1 FSFIGYIF
9 TLPFPD
15 QLLASGKRA
24 AFTQREIETILDR
37 VERDRGDAEPDPLT
51 WQKFTKLV
59 IRWELWVYGFM
70 FLCCS
75 APIYAFA
82 YFIQII
88 LTTLG
93 YSTAVVFLLCAP
105 PYLFSIIWTLLVAYV
120 ADKTRLRMPW
130 MVLNAAITLTG
141 LLLTAY
147 HSNNGVR
154 YFGVFLGVSGCNG
167 NLPTIIAFQSN
178 NVRSNSR
185 RSVASGVQMLFA
197 AIGGIFA
204 SCTFMQQEYPM
215 YRTVPCLVCPQM
227 DKFYIPWGGSTV
239 EAVRGAF
246 CDLLLALQ
254 NPRPADTMLL
264 SCVQNITLRHIH
276 YFNKEYGPSIE
287 VLAAF
292 PRLRSIQVILTAE
305 DPRSVAP
312 YSPSSRTFE
321 PLPESHSHDKL
332 EHIKCETPLD
342 PDGLSYWSKTQGHD
356 FYELS
361 RVLGEKIVKIWLAT
375 SLRAEPWAELVAS
388 PDGPRLAYKT
398 NPCIC
403 KTWAPHHMAFRYFFH
418 YSYDLRSPQCGFFQ
432 KGFYPLGPGGKPVAK
447 GGRRGTFLVP
457 KTMTSIRERSLK
469 PRGQ

>member
-1 FSFIGYIF
+1 MEII
-9 TLPFPD
+9 LPIRKPRENIIPWPPPEPS
-15 QLLASGKRA
+15 LRPALSGRPGP
-24 AFTQREIETILDR
+24 ETIPNDIFIR
-37 VERDRGDAEPDPLT
+37 IIQHTIGD
-51 WQKFTKLV
+51 
-59 IRWELWVYGFM
+59 
-70 FLCCS
+70 
-75 APIYAFA
+75 
-82 YFIQII
+82 
-88 LTTLG
+88 
-93 YSTAVVFLLCAP
+93 
-105 PYLFSIIWTLLVAYV
+105 
-120 ADKTRLRMPW
+120 
-130 MVLNAAITLTG
+130 
-141 LLLTAY
+141 
-147 HSNNGVR
+147 
-154 YFGVFLGVSGCNG
+154 
-167 NLPTIIAFQSN
+167 IIAFLETRGQAVCCIEVAKNAAPEPGYVRLEAPGTDCDHGEPGRLEFSLC
-178 NVRSNSR
+178 NVATQQKRYR
-185 RSVASGVQMLFA
+185 LLRIPL
-197 AIGGIFA
+197 GINHATRKMVHRIFIPFEFQTTSLPPTETDCKRHFDDA
-204 SCTFMQQEYPM
+204 
-215 YRTVPCLVCPQM
+215 VPCLICPHM

-276 YFNKEYGPSIE
+276 YFNKEYGPLIE

-361 RVLGEKIVKIWLAT
+361 RVFGEKIVKIWLAT

-432 KGFYPLGPGGKPVAK
+432 KGFHPLGPGGKPVAK

-457 KTMTSIRERSLK
+457 KTKTSIRERSLK